1 MWIPKPELIASLR
14 EKYPKGTR
22 VELVQMNDLQ
32 APPVG
37 TKGTVIG
44 IDGMASI
51 MVQWDTGSSLSIAY
65 GDDICKKVTDK
76 QL

>member
-1 MWIPKPELIASLR
+1 MWIPKPELLASLR
-14 EKYPKGTR
+14 EQYPKGTR

-44 IDGMASI
+44 IDDMASI
-51 MVQWDTGSSLSIAY
+51 MVQWDTGSSLSVAY
-65 GDDICKKVTDK
+65 GDDICKKIDDK
-76 QL
+76 